1 MNTYFMKNIIMIER
15 NMNEIIMDKIKMVK
29 KLWQNQPW
37 LNQHIFKLIM
47 GILIMVKFIKVK

>member
-1 MNTYFMKNIIMIER
+1 MKNIIMIER

>member
-47 GILIMVKFIKVK
+47 GILIMFKFIKVK